1 MQNRRQPRHRPS
13 LVIGRI
19 TRRKPVMDAR
29 ECLPEK
35 GKIRLGGVQM
45 LGPATERRRI
55 GRPIRVLERRRRL
68 FPRVVLHKAP
78 PQCLTASQQAVLGVR
93 ERKQRQE
100 GEGLSATVA
109 ATAPDL
115 DPIMVFIVCLFAA
128 VSMADNRIAF
138 TSGASP
144 QDDFGAARGPIRF
157 TLVRRDR
164 KWDKQNRPIRVNVK
178 RKISPVGS
186 MPTPFLVSAFSPTC
200 FERAHSI
207 RESVVF
213 LCSLETFFS
222 SPLWFHVLVVTTPF
236 GLLKLTSR
244 CRLSALNR
252 R

>member
-1 MQNRRQPRHRPS
+1 MVGGEIFSAPQRPENLQNRRQPRHRPS

-115 DPIMVFIVCLFAA
+115 DPIMVFIVRLFAA

-164 KWDKQNRPIRVNVK
+164 KWDKQNRSSLELCPPALTRPRSRPEAELLPPEAKN
-178 RKISPVGS
+178 
-186 MPTPFLVSAFSPTC
+186 PTGREYSFSPM
-200 FERAHSI
+200 
-207 RESVVF
+207 
-213 LCSLETFFS
+213 TF
-222 SPLWFHVLVVTTPF
+222 
-236 GLLKLTSR
+236 
-244 CRLSALNR
+244 
-252 R
+252 